1 MPKYDVV
8 NWYSETVYG
17 KAYKVVEADSEEE
30 AIEIAHSDHDDWH
43 FKECGSTEFE
53 MDSNE
58 AEASRV

>member
-30 AIEIAHSDHDDWH
+30 AIEIAHSDNDGWY
-43 FKECGSTEFE
+43 FKEGGSTDFD

-58 AEASRV
+58 AEAYRV